1 MLFDDINE
9 ARIMGNVTQEP
20 DLRFTPSGSAVMNF
34 SVATNRSYKSGEEW
48 KEEAT
53 FHNIVVWGNLA
64 QQLSTRIKKG
74 TKVYLDG
81 RIQTRSWESDGRKNY
96 KTEVVASNVILL
108 DRYNKN
114 GEGGAVPTA
123 PNSGGGSKSEP
134 SPQDLGMQTADKL
147 GKDVASN
154 TIDPDDLP
162 F

>member
-9 ARIMGNVTQEP
+9 VRIMGNITQDP

-34 SVATNRSYKSGEEW
+34 SVATNRSYKSGDEWQEEV
-48 KEEAT
+48 T
-53 FHNIVVWGNLA
+53 YHNVVVWGNLA

-81 RIQTRSWESDGRKNY
+81 RLQTRSWESDGRKNY
-96 KTEVVASNVILL
+96 KTEVVASNVILI
-108 DRYNKN
+108 DRYNKT
-114 GEGGAVPTA
+114 GENGAVPSA
-123 PNSGGGSKSEP
+123 PGDNQAP
-134 SPQDLGMQTADKL
+134 SSFSPSDLGMKTADKL
-147 GKDVASN
+147 GQDVASN